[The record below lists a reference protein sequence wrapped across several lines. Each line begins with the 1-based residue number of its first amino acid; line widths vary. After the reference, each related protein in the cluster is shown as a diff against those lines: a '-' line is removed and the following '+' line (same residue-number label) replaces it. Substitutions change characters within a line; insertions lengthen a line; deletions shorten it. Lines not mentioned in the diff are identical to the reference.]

1 MFDTHTFGQITNQII
16 EDIKSVRLSTI
27 ISLFSLM
34 MGNIPKPHLENSVF
48 QDPEGL
54 QKPFAPHYEQ
64 FIKPE
69 IHKFEHQRIA
79 TLKSF
84 GQRYFCFLCFMVAIG
99 VMIAVFKV
107 QGQTFHFFEK
117 LTDQEIKLLSS
128 IISLSFT
135 AIAAWCYLPV
145 WQYKKSVK
153 KTIFPHIF
161 SFFGEDFHYSPED
174 LVNWKRIEPSGIVPP
189 YDRTILNDCDSVRG
203 SHKNVT
209 LDIVWAH
216 LKQGS
221 GGYKPTVFKGIFIFL
236 SMNKSF
242 LGKTIV
248 KRDRGFLMNWA
259 YKPSKEL
266 EKVNLEDPRFEEDFE
281 VYASNQIEARYL
293 LTPSFMER
301 LQGLSNLFWGAD
313 VQASFY
319 NQNLLLM
326 IPLKKRY
333 FSAGSIF
340 QPATFTEE
348 IQRILE
354 EMNLIF
360 KIIQELKLHEKTG
373 V

>member
-1 MFDTHTFGQITNQII
+1 MFNTQAFNQVI
-16 EDIKSVRLSTI
+16 EDIQSIRLSTI
-27 ISLFSLM
+27 KSLFSLM
-34 MGNIPKPHLENSVF
+34 MGNIPKPHLENPVF
-48 QDPEGL
+48 QDPEGS

-69 IHKFEHQRIA
+69 IDRFEHQRIA

-84 GQRYFCFLCFMVAIG
+84 GQRSFGALCLLVAAVIMGIVFNVIG
-99 VMIAVFKV
+99 NLLLI
-107 QGQTFHFFEK
+107 
-117 LTDQEIKLLSS
+117 DQINF
-128 IISLSFT
+128 IILT
-135 AIAAWCYLPV
+135 AIATWCYLPV
-145 WQYKKSVK
+145 WRYKGSVK
-153 KTIFPHIF
+153 KTIFPPIF
-161 SFFGEDFHYSPED
+161 KFFGENFHYSPKA
-174 LVNWKRIEPSGIVPP
+174 LIGI
-189 YDRTILNDCDSVRG
+189 DSFESSEILPFYTDYNRGILTDSVQG
-203 SHKNVT
+203 TYKNVT

-216 LKQGS
+216 LKQKHS
-221 GGYKPTVFKGIFIFL
+221 ASIHPFFKGLFICL
-236 SMNKSF
+236 GMNKRF

-248 KRDRGFLMNWA
+248 KRDLGLMNWA
-259 YKPSKEL
+259 DKPSKEL

-281 VYASNQIEARYL
+281 VYSSNQIEARYL

-301 LQGLSNLFWGAD
+301 LQGLSNLFGGAD

-360 KIIQELKLHEKTG
+360 KIIEELKLHEKTG